1 MTTLN
6 TKLHTFTS
14 WGVAV
19 LELRADEL
27 ETGVVTVTT
36 ETGELVIETGVLVIG
51 SSVPGSC
58 FQLLFP
64 NMHGW

>member
-1 MTTLN
+1 MTNLN

-14 WGVAV
+14 WGVAM

-36 ETGELVIETGVLVIG
+36 EKGEFVIETGVL
-51 SSVPGSC
+51 
-58 FQLLFP
+58 
-64 NMHGW
+64 